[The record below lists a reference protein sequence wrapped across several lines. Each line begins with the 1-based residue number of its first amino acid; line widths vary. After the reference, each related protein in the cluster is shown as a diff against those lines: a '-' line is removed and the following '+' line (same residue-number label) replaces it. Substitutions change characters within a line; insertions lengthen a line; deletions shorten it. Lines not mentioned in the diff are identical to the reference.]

1 VVAAACLTA
10 GAVAVLSPRAGHV
23 AAAAAGA
30 AAFPVLLARAAAA
43 VRGGGRAGRFLG
55 IALAPLLPAALLYAL
70 TSAGVVPEA
79 LGGRHLVHLA
89 FTITGFVMAFAL
101 ADRVRAADE
110 DVRVRLGRAVEER
123 TMELATTVEAL
134 RREAEDR
141 RRAEAGRRES
151 EERLRH
157 AQRIEAV
164 GRLAGGIAH
173 DYNNLLT
180 SVSTNVSILR
190 MEPPPPPREQQE
202 ILQDVAE
209 AVSRGAALTRQLLVF
224 SRRQVLSPQPLAVN
238 RVVEGLRRL
247 LDRLIGENYR
257 LQLELASALPSIVAD
272 PAQLEQ
278 VVMNLVLNARDA
290 MPDGGTIRIATA
302 EVEVELAEAV
312 ERSVAPGRFI
322 RLSIADSGPGI
333 PPEVLSHVFEP
344 FFTTKAEGKGTG
356 LGLATVHGVASQH
369 GGFVDVD
376 PGLGRGAVFHV
387 HLPLGDAR
395 AVAGPAGARKER
407 RLPRG
412 DETILLVEDDAV
424 MREATRR
431 LLTRLGYRVLT
442 AHDAAEALRACEEE
456 KPPDLVITDLVMPGM
471 DGLALAARV
480 RERHPSIPILL
491 VSGHGADV
499 LAAHRVERKDLP
511 FLGKP
516 YTPEALAERVRELLD
531 PAGTPA

>member
-1 VVAAACLTA
+1 
-10 GAVAVLSPRAGHV
+10 
-23 AAAAAGA
+23 
-30 AAFPVLLARAAAA
+30 
-43 VRGGGRAGRFLG
+43 
-55 IALAPLLPAALLYAL
+55 
-70 TSAGVVPEA
+70 
-79 LGGRHLVHLA
+79 
-89 FTITGFVMAFAL
+89 
-101 ADRVRAADE
+101 
-110 DVRVRLGRAVEER
+110 
-123 TMELATTVEAL
+123 
-134 RREAEDR
+134 
-141 RRAEAGRRES
+141 
-151 EERLRH
+151 
-157 AQRIEAV
+157 
-164 GRLAGGIAH
+164 
-173 DYNNLLT
+173 
-180 SVSTNVSILR
+180 
-190 MEPPPPPREQQE
+190 
-202 ILQDVAE
+202 
-209 AVSRGAALTRQLLVF
+209 
-224 SRRQVLSPQPLAVN
+224 
-238 RVVEGLRRL
+238 
-247 LDRLIGENYR
+247 
-257 LQLELASALPSIVAD
+257 
-272 PAQLEQ
+272 
-278 VVMNLVLNARDA
+278 MNLVLNARDA